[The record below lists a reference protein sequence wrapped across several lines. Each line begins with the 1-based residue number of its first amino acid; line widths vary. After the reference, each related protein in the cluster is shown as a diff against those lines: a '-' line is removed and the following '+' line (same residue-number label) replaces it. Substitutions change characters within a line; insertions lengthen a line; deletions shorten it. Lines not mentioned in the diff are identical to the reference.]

1 MLVLPLAGNANR
13 WKAKNMSQV
22 YDVILADPPW
32 SFKVWN
38 KDTGSGRSAEAHYS
52 TMSLDDICALPI
64 KQLAAKNCVLFMWA
78 VYPSLFDAEKVIK
91 AWGFEYKTLG
101 FEWWKLNKKWSNA
114 IGDFSEYKML
124 EKLFFFGMGYYTRTN
139 PEPCLLSTRGSMPVA
154 VHNERNFIIAPIREH
169 SQKPDEQYEKIERL
183 YPNAR
188 KLELFARRRRTGWD
202 VFGNQVEG
210 SIRLPTKYAPDAGE
224 SAPLQADS
232 TLKVLST
239 S

>member
-1 MLVLPLAGNANR
+1 
-13 WKAKNMSQV
+13 MS
-22 YDVILADPPW
+22 
-32 SFKVWN
+32 S
-38 KDTGSGRSAEAHYS
+38 
-52 TMSLDDICALPI
+52 LPI

-101 FEWWKLNKKWSNA
+101 FEWWKLNKKWNNVKT
-114 IGDFSEYKML
+114 DFSEYKML

-154 VHNERNFIIAPIREH
+154 VRNERNFIIAPIREH

-183 YPNAR
+183 YPNAK
-188 KLELFARRRRTGWD
+188 KLELFARRRREGWD

-210 SIRLPTKYAPDAGE
+210 SIRLPTPQVTQI
-224 SAPLQADS
+224 PLDNR
-232 TLKVLST
+232 
-239 S
+239 

>member
-1 MLVLPLAGNANR
+1 
-13 WKAKNMSQV
+13 MSQV

-38 KDTGSGRSAEAHYS
+38 KDTGNGRSAEAHYS

-64 KQLAAKNCVLFMWA
+64 KELASPNCALFMWS
-78 VYPSLFDAEKVIK
+78 VWPSIFDAEKVIT
-91 AWGFEYKTLG
+91 AWGFKYKTLG
-101 FEWWKLNKKWSNA
+101 FEWWKLNKSWERALLPASGYKW
-114 IGDFSEYKML
+114 L
-124 EKLFFFGMGYYTRTN
+124 EKMFFFGMGYYTRTN
-139 PEPCLLSTRGSMPVA
+139 SEPCLLSTRGSMPVA
-154 VHNERNFIIAPIREH
+154 VHNERNFIVAPIREH
-169 SQKPDEQYEKIERL
+169 SRKPDEQYEKIERL

-188 KLELFARRRRTGWD
+188 KLELFARRRRAGWD

-210 SIRLPTKYAPDAGE
+210 SIRLPTQHAPDAGE

-239 S
+239 SQALSAPSPRW

>member
-1 MLVLPLAGNANR
+1 
-13 WKAKNMSQV
+13 MSQV

-38 KDTGSGRSAEAHYS
+38 KDTGSGRSAESHYP

-101 FEWWKLNKKWSNA
+101 FEWWKLNKKWFDVKL
-114 IGDFSEYKML
+114 DFSEYKML

-188 KLELFARRRRTGWD
+188 KLELFARSRRSGWD

-210 SIRLPTKYAPDAGE
+210 SIRLPTRLAPDKWE
-224 SAPLQADS
+224 SAPLSAFS
-232 TLKVLST
+232 TLRENPHPEVLST
-239 S
+239 PPTCG